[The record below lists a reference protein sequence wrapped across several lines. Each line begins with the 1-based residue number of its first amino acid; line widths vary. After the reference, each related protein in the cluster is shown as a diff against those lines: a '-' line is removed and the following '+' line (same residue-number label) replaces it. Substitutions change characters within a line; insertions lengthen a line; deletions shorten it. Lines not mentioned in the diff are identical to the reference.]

1 MHGAENRC
9 GVNDARMTSLGD
21 AMIFLDGTD
30 APEKLDISIGGG
42 SLVAFSCPAP
52 DKETTN
58 EDAVAAIPYGPDAAV
73 LIIAD
78 GAGGL
83 PAGRRATRL
92 AVRSLEKSL
101 IEAMSEATSETML
114 LRTAILNGIEA
125 ANQAVLSLASG
136 SATTMT
142 VVTIEG
148 LLART
153 YQVGDSEAMVVGQRG
168 RIKSQPMAHSPTGF
182 AVEAGFLDQR
192 AALHHEERHLV
203 SNFIGTTDMHIDM
216 GIDVKLKPR
225 DTVLLASDGLTDNIH
240 VQEIVDMIR
249 KGPLSAAIDSMS
261 SLARR
266 RMSVESKHQPSKP
279 DDLSVI
285 LFRKPYKGT
294 VIRTSKPPSA

>member
-1 MHGAENRC
+1 
-9 GVNDARMTSLGD
+9 
-21 AMIFLDGTD
+21 MILLDGGNTPD
-30 APEKLDISIGGG
+30 KLDTSVGGG
-42 SLVAFSCPAP
+42 SLVAYSCPAP
-52 DKETTN
+52 DKETPN

-73 LIIAD
+73 LVIAD

-83 PAGRRATRL
+83 PAGRRASRT
-92 AVRSLEKSL
+92 AVRSLEDSL
-101 IEAMSEATSETML
+101 QAAVSETML

-125 ANQAVLSLASG
+125 ANQAVLSLANG

-168 RIKSQPMAHSPTGF
+168 KIKSQTTAHSPTGF
-182 AVEAGFLDQR
+182 AVEAGFLDER
-192 AALHHEERHLV
+192 DALHHEERHLV
-203 SNFIGTTDMHIDM
+203 SNFIGTSDMRIDM
-216 GIDVKLKPR
+216 GAEVKLKPR

-240 VQEIVDMIR
+240 VHEIAKMIR
-249 KGPLSAAIDSMS
+249 KGPLAEVIDSIS

-285 LFRKPYKGT
+285 LFRKPYQG
-294 VIRTSKPPSA
+294 SAR

>member
-1 MHGAENRC
+1 MRGAENRC
-9 GVNDARMTSLGD
+9 SVNDDRVNSASGG
-21 AMIFLDGTD
+21 MILLDGAE
-30 APEKLDISIGGG
+30 APDRLEISVGGG
-42 SLVAFSCPAP
+42 ALVAFSCPAP
-52 DKETTN
+52 DKESPN
-58 EDAVAAIPYGPDAAV
+58 EDAVAAIPCGPDTAV
-73 LIIAD
+73 LVIAD

-83 PAGRRATRL
+83 PAGRRASHM

-101 IEAMSEATSETML
+101 NEVMSDTML

-125 ANQAVLSLASG
+125 ANQAVLSLANG

-148 LLART
+148 LLVRT
-153 YQVGDSEAMVVGQRG
+153 YQVGDSEAMIVGQRG
-168 RIKSQPMAHSPTGF
+168 RIKLQAMAHSPTGF

-216 GIDVKLKPR
+216 GIAVKLNPR
-225 DTVLLASDGLTDNIH
+225 DTVLLASDGLTDNLH
-240 VQEIVDMIR
+240 MHEIAEMIR
-249 KGPLSAAIDSMS
+249 KGPLSDAIDSIS

-266 RMSVESKHQPSKP
+266 RMSADSKHQPSKP

-285 LFRKPYKGT
+285 LFRKPYKGKT
-294 VIRTSKPPSA
+294 MRTRRPPSG

>member
-1 MHGAENRC
+1 MSNDR
-9 GVNDARMTSLGD
+9 VNSSNGRMIL
-21 AMIFLDGTD
+21 LDGAD
-30 APEKLDISIGGG
+30 APDKFDISVGGG
-42 SLVAFSCPAP
+42 ALVAFSCPAP
-52 DKETTN
+52 DKESPN
-58 EDAVAAIPYGPDAAV
+58 EDAVAVIPCGPDAAV
-73 LIIAD
+73 LVIAD

-83 PAGRRATRL
+83 PAGRRASRI
-92 AVRSLEKSL
+92 AVRSLEASL
-101 IEAMSEATSETML
+101 NEAIPDTML

-125 ANQAVLSLASG
+125 ANQAVLSLANG

-168 RIKSQPMAHSPTGF
+168 RIKSQTMAHSPTGF

-203 SNFIGTTDMHIDM
+203 SNFIGATDMHIDM
-216 GIDVKLKPR
+216 GIAVKLDPR

-240 VQEIVDMIR
+240 VHEITEMIR
-249 KGPLSAAIDSMS
+249 KGPLSGAIDAIS

-266 RMSVESKHQPSKP
+266 RMSAESKHQPSKP

-285 LFRKPYKGT
+285 LFRKPYKGNEM
-294 VIRTSKPPSA
+294 RTSRPPSG

>member
-1 MHGAENRC
+1 
-9 GVNDARMTSLGD
+9 
-21 AMIFLDGTD
+21 MIFLDSSD
-30 APEKLDISIGGG
+30 APEKVEISIGGG
-42 SLVAFSCPAP
+42 VLVAYSCPAP
-52 DKETTN
+52 DKETPN
-58 EDAVAAIPYGPDAAV
+58 EDSVAAIPYGPDAAV

-83 PAGRRATRL
+83 PAGRRASRL

-101 IEAMSEATSETML
+101 NAAMAETML

-153 YQVGDSEAMVVGQRG
+153 YQVGDSEAMVIGQRG
-168 RIKSQPMAHSPTGF
+168 RIKAQTMAHSPTGF
-182 AVEAGFLDQR
+182 AVEAGFLDER

-203 SNFIGTTDMHIDM
+203 SNFIGDSDMHIDM
-216 GIDVKLKPR
+216 GAEVKLNPR

-240 VQEIVDMIR
+240 VHEIAEIIR
-249 KGPLSAAIDSMS
+249 KGPLSGAIDSIS
-261 SLARR
+261 NLARR

-285 LFRKPYKGT
+285 LFRKPHKGKRT
-294 VIRTSKPPSA
+294 RTSKPPSG

>member
-1 MHGAENRC
+1 
-9 GVNDARMTSLGD
+9 
-21 AMIFLDGTD
+21 MIFLDGTD
-30 APEKLDISIGGG
+30 APEKFDISIGGG

-52 DKETTN
+52 DKETPN

-78 GAGGL
+78 GVGGL
-83 PAGRRATRL
+83 PAGRRASQL

-101 IEAMSEATSETML
+101 NEAMSETIL
-114 LRTAILNGIEA
+114 PRTAILNGIEA

-136 SATTMT
+136 SATKMT

-168 RIKSQPMAHSPTGF
+168 RIKSQAMANSPTGF
-182 AVEAGFLDQR
+182 AVEAGFLDER
-192 AALHHEERHLV
+192 AALHHKERHLV

-216 GIDVKLKPR
+216 GIDVKFKPR

-266 RMSVESKHQPSKP
+266 RMSVESKRQPSKP

-294 VIRTSKPPSA
+294 VIRTSKPPSG

>member
-1 MHGAENRC
+1 MIIST
-9 GVNDARMTSLGD
+9 DTI
-21 AMIFLDGTD
+21 IFLDS
-30 APEKLDISIGGG
+30 ANEPEEIDTTVGGG
-42 SLVAFSCPAP
+42 ALVAFSCPAP
-52 DKETTN
+52 DKEASN
-58 EDAVAAIPYGPDAAV
+58 EDSVAAIPYGPDAAV
-73 LIIAD
+73 LVIAD

-83 PAGRRATRL
+83 PAGRRASRM
-92 AVRSLEKSL
+92 AVRSLEESL
-101 IEAMSEATSETML
+101 HVAMSETTL

-125 ANQAVLSLASG
+125 ANQAVLSLANG

-142 VVTIEG
+142 IVTIEG

-168 RIKSQPMAHSPTGF
+168 RIKSQTMAHSPTGF

-203 SNFIGTTDMHIDM
+203 SNFIGTTDMRIDM
-216 GIDVKLKPR
+216 GAEVRLRPR

-240 VQEIVDMIR
+240 VHEITDMIR
-249 KGPLSAAIDSMS
+249 KGPLASAIKSIS

-266 RMSVESKHQPSKP
+266 RMSGESKHQPSKP

-285 LFRKPYKGT
+285 LFRKLYNGREM
-294 VIRTSKPPSA
+294 RTSNPPAA